1 MPLYPEMQRVFIVSI
16 KREVTATNDE
26 IHFNLKFSR
35 DEDSR
40 WFPTISSGV
49 YQLENGMP
57 HIDYY
62 VTKILSFIHQHGFKP
77 AEGPDS
83 VKDWWK
89 TPGFYVWTAP
99 FPAVAAPL
107 PAVAAPL
114 PSSESAEEGG
124 ASAKRARN

>member
-1 MPLYPEMQRVFIVSI
+1 MPPYPDVQRVFIVSI
-16 KREVTATNDE
+16 KHVVTDTKDE
-26 IHFNLKFSR
+26 IHFQLKFSR

-40 WFPTISSGV
+40 WFPTISSGY

-57 HIDYY
+57 HTDFY
-62 VTKILSFIHQHGFKP
+62 VMKILSFIHQNGFKP
-77 AEGPDS
+77 ADGPNS

-89 TPGFYVWTAP
+89 TPGFHVWTAP
-99 FPAVAAPL
+99 F

-114 PSSESAEEGG
+114 PSSESAEEGA